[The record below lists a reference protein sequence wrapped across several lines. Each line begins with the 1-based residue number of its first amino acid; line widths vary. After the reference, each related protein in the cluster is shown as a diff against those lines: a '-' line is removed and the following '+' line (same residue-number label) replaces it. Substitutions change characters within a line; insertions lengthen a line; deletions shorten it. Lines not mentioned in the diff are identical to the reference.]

1 MDEIRFFWIFL
12 CFLLSF
18 WRGLPAA
25 AFLTLCADG
34 VFLFTEQYA
43 VGMAFFLFVQW
54 AYLCNL
60 NGTAFLWRWLLLLPF
75 IGFLQPFV
83 LGFGYA
89 ALFLRHFLLAW
100 QRKQAQPACKLYLF
114 GLVLFLCCDMLVVWG
129 YLVSPVPDLVWLFYA
144 PSQLFLALTASAVRE
159 RCVTPRA

>member
-18 WRGLPAA
+18 RRGLPQA

-34 VFLFTEQYA
+34 VFLFTEQMA
-43 VGMAFFLFVQW
+43 VGLAIFLFVQW

-60 NGTAFLWRWLLLLPF
+60 NGTVFLWRWLLLLPLF
-75 IGFLQPFV
+75 SLLPLFL

-89 ALFLRHFLLAW
+89 VLFLRHFQLAR
-100 QRKQAQPACKLYLF
+100 QRKKAQPVCRLYLL
-114 GLVLFLCCDMLVVWG
+114 GLVLFLCCDVLVAWG
-129 YLVSPVPDLVWLFYA
+129 YFRTPVPHAVWLFYA
-144 PSQLFLALTASAVRE
+144 PSQLLLALTAGVMSKG
-159 RCVTPRA
+159 